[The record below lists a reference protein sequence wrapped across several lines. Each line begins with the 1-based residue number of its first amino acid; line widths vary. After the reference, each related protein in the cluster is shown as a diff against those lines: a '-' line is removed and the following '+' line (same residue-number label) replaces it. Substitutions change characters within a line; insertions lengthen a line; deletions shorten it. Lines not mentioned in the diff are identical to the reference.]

1 MKKAKGLLSNEKFNY
16 NFITLIML
24 LFPIIDAINSI
35 ISRNFTISFS
45 IGMLAKAIFILYLF
59 TYFVFQVE
67 NSKSKKVFFYYT
79 GALAIW
85 FVLFLGNRIGLLN
98 ISNIFN
104 ECVYIF
110 KYYYSVIILVLLY
123 YFCKGN
129 KFDNE
134 KIKKLM
140 LLSFFVYTALLF
152 IPYIT
157 GTAYNSYKIGLNA
170 GKVGWFFTANEVGAI
185 MLALLYFAIDKALT
199 SKKLFFIIILLGIFS
214 TLEIGTKITLLGVFL
229 LLGYFAIKNLI
240 KFNKN
245 NILYLL
251 VIIIFAIIVTF
262 TGALKTNVAL
272 LLTRFD
278 IDINNISL
286 KIPFFNEQE
295 TKEDQPISKE
305 ENKTEDNNGII
316 SLPENTE
323 TNKNEANNDSQNNSN
338 NDASNNQNT
347 KDNTQSENNSN
358 RLPDGL
364 EEKEQIPNLPGYNS
378 TLDTL
383 VSGRETLLK
392 TTLDIYK
399 NSSPLDKIVGL
410 GFTNTKEINNP
421 NIEKLIEMDF
431 FDIFFYF
438 GIGGFLLF
446 VIPYIFFAILIL
458 EKIIKYKK
466 FNWETIGYIFMI
478 GLLFGIALLVGHVL
492 SAPAVSIFLAF
503 LILLLHN
510 EVNDISNNE
519 TKENNKTQ
527 NQKRKSRKVKKEL

>member
-1 MKKAKGLLSNEKFNY
+1 MKKAKELLSNEKFNY

-24 LFPIIDAINSI
+24 LFPIVDAINSI
-35 ISRNFTISFS
+35 ISRNFTISLS
-45 IGMLAKAIFILYLF
+45 IGMLAKAILIIYLF
-59 TYFVFQVE
+59 IYFIFQVE
-67 NSKSKKVFFYYT
+67 NTKSKKIIFYYI
-79 GALAIW
+79 GALVIW
-85 FVLFLGNRIGLLN
+85 FVLFLGNRIGLL
-98 ISNIFN
+98 SLGNIFN

-110 KYYYSVIILVLLY
+110 KYYYSVIILILLY

-140 LLSFFVYTALLF
+140 VISFFVYTALLF

-157 GTAYNSYKIGLNA
+157 GTAFNSYKIGFNS

-185 MLALLYFAIDKALT
+185 MLALLYFAIEKALIN
-199 SKKLFFIIILLGIFS
+199 KKIFFIIILIGIFS

-229 LLGYFAIKNLI
+229 LLGYFIIKNII
-240 KFNKN
+240 KFNKKN
-245 NILYLL
+245 LIYLF
-251 VIIIFAIIVTF
+251 VIIIFASIVTL

-278 IDINNISL
+278 IDLNKITL
-286 KIPFFNEQE
+286 KLPFANKEE
-295 TKEDQPISKE
+295 PKEDIPSNKE
-305 ENKTEDNNGII
+305 EQNENNNGII
-316 SLPENTE
+316 SLPETP
-323 TNKNEANNDSQNNSN
+323 
-338 NDASNNQNT
+338 
-347 KDNTQSENNSN
+347 DNTIDKEENDKQEEVEDKPSSKPENNEN

-364 EEKEQIPNLPGYNS
+364 EEKENIPNLPGYNS

-438 GIGGFLLF
+438 GIYGFLLF

-458 EKIIKYKK
+458 EKLIKYKK
-466 FNWETIGYIFMI
+466 FNLEIIGYIFMI

-503 LILLLHN
+503 LILLLYN

-519 TKENNKTQ
+519 IKENKKTQ
-527 NQKRKSRKVKKEL
+527 NQKRKNRKVKKEL